1 MATKINQET
10 ADEKRNQADVEVLD
24 VRTDEEVEEG
34 MIPDAIHIP
43 LHQIENKVDE
53 LDENKEYITVCA
65 SGKRSDKAADFLN
78 EQGYQAKTLDG
89 GMHEW
94 NGEVTQ

>member
-1 MATKINQET
+1 MATKINPEV

-43 LHQIENKVDE
+43 LDQIENKVDD
-53 LDENKEYITVCA
+53 LDEDKEYITVCA
-65 SGKRSDKAADFLN
+65 SGRRSDQAADILN
-78 EQGYQAKTLDG
+78 EQGYQAQTLDG

>member
-1 MATKINQET
+1 MAAKVQPTVAE
-10 ADEKRNQADVEVLD
+10 EKRKQDDVEVLD
-24 VRTDEEVEEG
+24 VRTEEEVEAG
-34 MIPDAIHIP
+34 MIPGAIHIP
-43 LHQIENKVDE
+43 LDEVENKMDK
-53 LDENKEYITVCA
+53 LNQDKEYITVCA
-65 SGKRSDKAADFLN
+65 SGKRSDQAADLLN